1 MSPAEIAEKLGCS
14 LSTLRVRCSEA
25 GISLK
30 RPYGRV
36 GIPRDAIN
44 AVRDRA
50 AMLGTSEAVRISMLI
65 ECTVADDLFDAIL
78 DGRPIRS

>member
-44 AVRDRA
+44 AARDRA
-50 AMLGTSEAVRISMLI
+50 AMMGTSEAALMMSLI
-65 ECTVADDLFDAIL
+65 GKAAF
-78 DGRPIRS
+78 GRPHIRARRARCA